1 MVQTLVQT
9 SAGDATRGRVVSL
22 LQAAM
27 STASVTSMA
36 IGGVMADLT
45 SIRLVYLAAGV
56 VVLLAAGVAAVMFRG
71 VRRPERAIPAAA

>member
-1 MVQTLVQT
+1 
-9 SAGDATRGRVVSL
+9 
-22 LQAAM
+22 
-27 STASVTSMA
+27 
-36 IGGVMADLT
+36 MADLT